1 MLWFILAIV
10 LVIVIGGVGIWKD
23 WSAGSISFLA
33 VFVLLGVSLIP
44 PACIDLGYKEKQLET
59 TVELVSLGTEVTSVG
74 SGNRRYV
81 TVSGE
86 KVYTYRYEVENTTNL
101 EGTMYKTETVS
112 GNVEEIESEKCET
125 PMLYIYVEKSKN
137 SWWFSMHTNDR
148 YTYVFYVPEGTIVR
162 DVTLD

>member
-10 LVIVIGGVGIWKD
+10 LVIVICGIGIWKD

-33 VFVLLGVSLIP
+33 VMLLLGVSLIP
-44 PACIDLGYKEKQLET
+44 PACIDLGYEEKQLDT
-59 TVELVSLGTEVTSVG
+59 TVELVSLGTEITSVG
-74 SGNRRYV
+74 NGNRRYV
-81 TVSGE
+81 TVNGE
-86 KVYTYRYEVENTTNL
+86 KVYTYRYETENTTNL

-125 PMLYIYVEKSKN
+125 PMLYIYVEKNKN
-137 SWWFSMHTNDR
+137 SWWFSMYTNDR